1 MPAAA
6 ASLNAANEV
15 PGVITGTEMP
25 VMLSVRSVV
34 DPGVTR
40 ATIEVLGDNA
50 GGDALLL
57 RHLQVLL
64 TLAREQKHQQSL
76 RVPGVTAGA
85 EILLFIPVFLPWQL
99 WSASSYI

>member
-1 MPAAA
+1 M
-6 ASLNAANEV
+6 

-25 VMLSVRSVV
+25 AMLSVRSVV

-40 ATIEVLGDNA
+40 ATIEVLDDNA

-57 RHLQVLL
+57 RRLQVLW

-85 EILLFIPVFLPWQL
+85 EILVFLPVFFVPWQL
-99 WSASSYI
+99 